1 MSALVT
7 NPAPD
12 FTAPAVLPD
21 NSIGEFKLADQ
32 KGRYTL
38 LLFYPLDFS
47 PVCPAEI
54 MAFNARVAEF
64 TERGCDIIGISIDS
78 QFTHQAWRNASTDQG
93 GAGCV
98 LEEEYSLTGTPS
110 GDGYDLDM
118 LVTHL
123 PDPSTCDLGDF
134 ESVPC
139 TVTYEGE
146 VDPE

>member
-64 TERGCDIIGISIDS
+64 TERGCDIIGISS
-78 QFTHQAWRNASTDQG
+78 WSLVSLHGPSMLGALTAPYRPPNRVGPWWPAPEG
-93 GAGCV
+93 GG
-98 LEEEYSLTGTPS
+98 S
-110 GDGYDLDM
+110 
-118 LVTHL
+118 
-123 PDPSTCDLGDF
+123 
-134 ESVPC
+134 
-139 TVTYEGE
+139 
-146 VDPE
+146 